1 MRVLSLICVFIL
13 LTSGCTTLTESTG
26 KDIKEEPGKVIRLGT
41 TTKAD
46 IIRIFGEPSK
56 ATAEGGTEELVYEF
70 KKSETPTYL
79 GGLVVGDAAK
89 VTTIKTLRIVI
100 QDGTVKSYRFEAKNE

>member
-1 MRVLSLICVFIL
+1 MRCISLILVFIL
-13 LTSGCTTLTESTG
+13 FASGCATVTESTG
-26 KDIKEEPGKVIRLGT
+26 KDIEEPGKVIRVGT

-70 KKSETPTYL
+70 KKIETPTYM
-79 GGLVVGDAAK
+79 GGLVVGEAAK
-89 VTTIKTLRIVI
+89 VTTIKTLKIVI
-100 QDGTVKSYRFEAKNE
+100 RDGTVASYKFEAKMP